1 MLLPHP
7 LGPTR
12 ASVCPGLSETLSPFK
27 TCTSG
32 RDGYWNVTFSIVM
45 AAFNLSCDYIVCECE
60 EGMDADDTSIKEHTG
75 LAPSSET

>member
-12 ASVCPGLSETLSPFK
+12 ASVCPGLSETLSPFS
-27 TCTSG
+27 TSG
-32 RDGYWNVTFSIVM
+32 RDGYWNVTFSTVM
-45 AAFNLSCDYIVCECE
+45 APFSLSYEYIVCECE